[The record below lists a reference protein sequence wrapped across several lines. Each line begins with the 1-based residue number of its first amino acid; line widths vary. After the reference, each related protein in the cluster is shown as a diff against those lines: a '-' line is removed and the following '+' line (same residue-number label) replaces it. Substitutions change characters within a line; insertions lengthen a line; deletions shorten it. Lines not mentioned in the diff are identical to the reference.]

1 MTITT
6 AEAAKMFAFAALIMV
21 LSISGRVFYYGLTA
35 KKNRISD
42 EFIAKIII
50 DTALL
55 ITMIIGAIIMASK
68 S

>member
-6 AEAAKMFAFAALIMV
+6 AEATKLFTFAALILL
-21 LSISGRVFYYGLTA
+21 LSITGRVLYYGLTA

-42 EFIAKIII
+42 EFIAKIVI

-55 ITMIIGAIIMASK
+55 IMMIIGAIIMASK

>member
-6 AEAAKMFAFAALIMV
+6 AEAAKMFAFAALIML
-21 LSISGRVFYYGLTA
+21 LSITGRVLYYGLTP

-42 EFIAKIII
+42 KFIARIIT

-55 ITMIIGAIIMASK
+55 MTMIIGAIIMASK